1 MAVYT
6 KDKQNGA
13 RLAALLINQ
22 GTDVVRKLFSSTF
35 LSKLTLSSLLT
46 NHESEIR
53 KITNKD
59 QHKLLFPA
67 NQASLDKFD
76 LTLLIGF
83 FRNLGHRY
91 SFPYSKK
98 QNNPQTGDHSN
109 AADLTRIRLFR
120 NKLYG
125 HVTTTGVGNDD
136 FKKHWKEIESV
147 LIRLGADKTRID
159 QFLNDPLDSEMEL
172 KYIDMIIEQSN
183 MDVEVMDLVKHVHN
197 DVTDIKKGIKRIEK
211 QVNTTPQERSKRV
224 KMGHSLLTMSSR
236 LLTTILSM
244 CAYILNLVMLTV
256 WQRFVPISDKKLQD
270 ELIAELDFH
279 YKRIQYV
286 QPIPGKSCPKVDLN
300 KTYSI
305 LKMVDREQRDSLRK
319 YGWSDQWMVELKTE
333 DNDLEKIFISSDDAE
348 TPRRILIEGEA
359 GIGKTSLCRRLA
371 SDWRSKK
378 DYLKDRF
385 KFILLL
391 EGKKY
396 RKGLKEALREQG
408 LISESINCDE
418 MWEYLHNNSEDI
430 LWVIDGLDELSISNE

>member
-224 KMGHSLLTMSSR
+224 KVNKNYLLSYSR
-236 LLTTILSM
+236 LELYVVSTGTKVDL
-244 CAYILNLVMLTV
+244 Y
-256 WQRFVPISDKKLQD
+256 KKLQD